1 MAAKA
6 DTTALALLEG
16 KGRKIAG
23 PTTRD
28 RNFYLLSR
36 RGWSTAELAV
46 RFSTKEPTVKL
57 AIERYQIYRDSLAND
72 EQDLA
77 LAEMV
82 QRTMPKV
89 EKVLTDAMKAER
101 QVNVG
106 RGQQVI
112 MRKMADHTTRLAAAS
127 MVKEFIETGRPKG
140 GGITVNTQVNNPG
153 VGPAPTAVA
162 KGFDFESHLREIR
175 AEKGLGNEA
184 TIIDASFDE
193 DEDGGLAAE
202 LSEIGVEI
210 EDEEDDEDVDEDEGL
225 EDDGDDEDDE

>member
-6 DTTALALLEG
+6 DTAALALFEG
-16 KGRKIAG
+16 KGTKIVK

-46 RFSTKEPTVKL
+46 RFSTKEPNVKA

-82 QRTMPKV
+82 QRAMPKV
-89 EKVLTDAMKAER
+89 EKVLTEAMKADR

-112 MRKMADHTTRLAAAS
+112 MRKIADHSTRLAAVS

-140 GGITVNTQVNNPG
+140 GGIQINTQVNNPG
-153 VGPAPTAVA
+153 GGPTPTVIS

-175 AEKGLGNEA
+175 EKKGLGNEVA
-184 TIIDASFDE
+184 IIDAKFDE

-202 LSEIGVEI
+202 LSEIGVEL
-210 EDEEDDEDVDEDEGL
+210 DE
-225 EDDGDDEDDE
+225 DEDDEEEFEDGDEEDEGEED